1 MKKSLLALLCLLF
14 AASAFAQ
21 APSRLRGTIVSLNGD
36 VLMLKLRDGRDA
48 QVTLTP
54 DAAVATAQPAK
65 LEDLKGKYVGVTS
78 VMRGGKPTA
87 VEVHVLPPTA
97 PAGHTPWDLEPN
109 SSMTNANMEGMA
121 AVAGGNEI
129 HMKYKDGEQK
139 IVVPPTAAIVQFAPG
154 SRADLKPGETVFI
167 VAKPAGGEGKYAAPR
182 VAVSKNGVK
191 PPQ

>member
-1 MKKSLLALLCLLF
+1 MKKLLLGLVCVAF

-48 QVTLTP
+48 QVSLTP
-54 DAAVATAQPAK
+54 DASVSTAQAAK

-78 VMRGGKPTA
+78 VMRQGKPTA

-97 PAGHTPWDLEPN
+97 AAGHTPWDLQPN
-109 SSMTNANMEGMA
+109 SSMTNANLEGMA
-121 AVAGGNEI
+121 QTAEGNEI
-129 HMKYKDGEQK
+129 TMNYKSGTQK
-139 IVVPPTAAIVQFAPG
+139 IIVPPGTPVVAFAPG
-154 SRADLKPGETVFI
+154 TRADLKPGETVFI
-167 VAKPAGGEGKYAAPR
+167 VAKQEAEGKYAAPR
-182 VAVSKNGVK
+182 VAVSKNGVR